1 MSFNDYWKDKAAKRR
16 KAWAATAKRF
26 ADKYAQLEEIR
37 QKVFLPLDYDCR
49 FSFEDYKAA
58 HFVEQNP
65 IAVWEQMQFHFS
77 ENGLRNAMAAEGA
90 DLSNLAMQ
98 VSKKSIVGVEAPCP
112 QNRWDTNFYIP
123 NKIYDNEEAY
133 HVWQIRVYE
142 ICTDME
148 TVRLIYG
155 GVTMTIKRY
164 SKEGMPFG
172 YYELNPCEQLTKA
185 AMMMQETDFNMLNVA
200 TLLMEMDA
208 TWKLRNE
215 EFNYYA
221 KKLRLRTMEATV
233 ADDNIELT
241 LWDDKKLA
249 KKVEEYI
256 AKGYSINQ
264 VIEQVLRPYKT
275 AIKKY
280 FSIATEQSIMTEND
294 TLSDSGGYSNKKY
307 WVENYLRPHLKEAGM
322 HDVDV
327 SVVKHTIVLTK
338 QGYSCCIEK
347 STIGPGRIFS
357 PNACFDNFKSDI
369 PASTP
374 VSVVVKYL
382 RHMPTINRRVD
393 ENIVKALQI
402 YDKLM
407 CQQNEEYNK
416 IVEHL
421 AALSAQHARKPV
433 GKFMK
438 YLRWSVGN
446 LLNKLNAG
454 SRMDF
459 HTIAVTGDTS
469 FNFTAREM
477 KSIVPL
483 IYGDEFIKEKWIDA
497 ECSNVYSDNPEIT
510 DEQGWIKANSWLPI
524 LLRDSWEQDVRS
536 FAGHSCWDTFLTVDF
551 INEKL

>member
-1 MSFNDYWKDKAAKRR
+1 MNFNDYWKEKAAKRR
-16 KAWAATAKRF
+16 KEWAATAKRF

-37 QKVFLPLDYDCR
+37 QKVYLPLDYDCG

-98 VSKKSIVGVEAPCP
+98 VSKNSIVGVEAPCP
-112 QNRWDTNFYIP
+112 QNR
-123 NKIYDNEEAY
+123 
-133 HVWQIRVYE
+133 RVYE

-221 KKLRLRTMEATV
+221 KKLRLRTMEAVV
-233 ADDNIELT
+233 ADDSIDFT
-241 LWDDKKLA
+241 LWDDNKLA
-249 KKVEEYI
+249 KKIEEYI
-256 AKGYSINQ
+256 AKGYTINQ
-264 VIEQVLRPYKT
+264 VIDQVLRPYKT
-275 AIKKY
+275 AVKKY
-280 FSIATEQSIMTEND
+280 FSIATEQSIMTQND
-294 TLSDSGGYSNKKY
+294 TLYNFINCINKES
-307 WVENYLRPHLKEAGM
+307 WVENRLRPHLEEAGM
-322 HDVDV
+322 QDVDV
-327 SVVKHTIVLTK
+327 SLTKHATVLTK
-338 QGYSCCIEK
+338 QGYSCCIK
-347 STIGPGRIFS
+347 NHDWQDGIFS
-357 PNACFDNFKSDI
+357 PNAGYNNFNIDI
-369 PASTP
+369 STSTP
-374 VSVVVKYL
+374 MSAVVKFL

-393 ENIVKALQI
+393 EYIVKALQI
-402 YDKLM
+402 YDNLM
-407 CQQNEEYNK
+407 CRQNEEYNK
-416 IVEHL
+416 IAQHL
-421 AALSAQHARKPV
+421 AALSAQYAEKPV

-438 YLRWSVGN
+438 YLRWSTGN
-446 LLNKLNAG
+446 LMNRQDSHYHVYLDT
-454 SRMDF
+454 MVHF

-469 FNFTAREM
+469 FSFTARKM
-477 KSIVPL
+477 QSFVPL
-483 IYGDEFIKEKWIDA
+483 IYGDELIKEKWVNA
-497 ECSNVYSDNPEIT
+497 ECSHVYSANPETT
-510 DEQGWIKANSWLPI
+510 DEQVWIKANSWLHP
-524 LLRDSWEQDVRS
+524 LHRDRWNQDVRS
-536 FAGHSCWDTFLTVDF
+536 FAGHGSYDTFPTVDF
-551 INEKL
+551 IDEKL